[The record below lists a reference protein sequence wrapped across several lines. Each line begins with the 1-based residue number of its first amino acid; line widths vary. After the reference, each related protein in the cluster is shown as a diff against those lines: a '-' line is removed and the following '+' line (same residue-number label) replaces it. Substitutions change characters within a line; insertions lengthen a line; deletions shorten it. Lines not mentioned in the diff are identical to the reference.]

1 MISRH
6 VPHGRIGEQSE
17 SVKKRA
23 LRCCD
28 SDIIMEAKVPP
39 LSSKTS
45 SGRESM
51 NNLARLNW
59 ATARKLVLSLGLI
72 LPHSGL
78 HGSAE
83 SSPFPEPSHL
93 KPSHLNPSH
102 LNPSGPESSG
112 PASHRSDSLPPDV
125 SGIGVA
131 GIDVVIETVLGE
143 IKAPHPTFS
152 GDLPGI
158 EVAGSTVE
166 MRDIL
171 SIRFPSHKFHRQPRE
186 QILLRNGT
194 LWRGQLKRDV
204 DPSGDTIQWQ
214 SPSLPAPMRISLED
228 LAEYRTHQSPATPFP
243 DPIAD
248 SDQLLT
254 SDGALLTG
262 ILESLRVEGVL
273 FDDPSLGPLTIPWSK
288 LFAFR
293 LIEIPTDR
301 PPPTDQQLPVR
312 VQTVAGS
319 EIYGALLQLDPTAL
333 RLRQPDLQELAI
345 PTSQVVQIHFEL
357 ERIIPL
363 TQRPPLK
370 VDEGLPQSDWFPWTW
385 RKDLNV
391 LGQPLQIG
399 ARQFASGIG
408 VHSRSHLT
416 FSVEEGDRTLVG
428 IAGIDASSRPPDE
441 EPGIGCADFSILV
454 DGVKKF
460 DGGTLSWKDPGVDF
474 RIDLKGAEK
483 FTLRVDL
490 GPGHHILDRANWAM
504 IRIIRD

>member
-1 MISRH
+1 MKI
-6 VPHGRIGEQSE
+6 V
-17 SVKKRA
+17 
-23 LRCCD
+23 
-28 SDIIMEAKVPP
+28 
-39 LSSKTS
+39 
-45 SGRESM
+45 
-51 NNLARLNW
+51 ARSNW
-59 ATARKLVLSLGLI
+59 ATARKLVLALGLI
-72 LPHSGL
+72 LPHSGI
-78 HGSAE
+78 HGSVE
-83 SSPFPEPSHL
+83 SSPYSEPLHL
-93 KPSHLNPSH
+93 KSLQ
-102 LNPSGPESSG
+102 LKSSG
-112 PASHRSDSLPPDV
+112 TEPRSTAAHRSNSLPPDAG
-125 SGIGVA
+125 GIAGG

-152 GDLPGI
+152 GDLTGI

-171 SIRFPSHKFHRQPRE
+171 SIRFPSHQFQRQPRE

-194 LWRGQLKRDV
+194 LWRGDLKRDG
-204 DPSGDTIQWQ
+204 DPGGETIQWK
-214 SPSLPAPMRISLED
+214 SPSLPAPMMISLED

-301 PPPTDQQLPVR
+301 PPPTDHQLPVR

-319 EIYGALLQLDPTAL
+319 EIYGALLQLDPTSL
-333 RLRQPDLQELAI
+333 RLRQSDRQELAI
-345 PTSQVVQIHFEL
+345 PISQVVQIHFEL

-391 LGQPLQIG
+391 LGQPLKIG

-454 DGVKKF
+454 DGEMKF

-474 RIDLKGAEK
+474 RIDLTGAKK

>member
-1 MISRH
+1 
-6 VPHGRIGEQSE
+6 
-17 SVKKRA
+17 
-23 LRCCD
+23 
-28 SDIIMEAKVPP
+28 METTVPP
-39 LSSKTS
+39 LSFKTSSGQDITS

-51 NNLARLNW
+51 KIVTRSNW
-59 ATARKLVLSLGLI
+59 ATARKLLLALGLI

-83 SSPFPEPSHL
+83 TSPFSEPSQLNPNQLKPNQLKPNSPEPRNTS
-93 KPSHLNPSH
+93 
-102 LNPSGPESSG
+102 
-112 PASHRSDSLPPDV
+112 SHRSDSRTSDV
-125 SGIGVA
+125 AGIDVA

-143 IKAPHPTFS
+143 IKAPQPTFT
-152 GDLPGI
+152 GDLPRI

-171 SIRFPSHKFHRQPRE
+171 SIRFPSHPLQRQPRE

-194 LWRGQLKRDV
+194 LWRGDLKRDG
-204 DPSGDTIQWQ
+204 DPSGETIEWQ

-254 SDGALLTG
+254 RDGALLTG
-262 ILESLRVEGVL
+262 ILESLLVEGVL

-293 LIEIPTDR
+293 LVEIPTDR
-301 PPPTDQQLPVR
+301 PPPTDKELPVR
-312 VQTVAGS
+312 VQTVEGS
-319 EIYGALLQLDPTAL
+319 EIYGALLQLDPSSL
-333 RLRQPDLQELAI
+333 RLRQSDRQELAI
-345 PTSQVVQIHFEL
+345 PISQVMQIHFEL

-363 TQRPPLK
+363 TQRRPLK

-408 VHSRSHLT
+408 VHSRSYLT
-416 FSVEEGDRTLVG
+416 FTVEDGDRTLVG

-441 EPGIGCADFSILV
+441 EPGIGCADFSIRV
-454 DGVKKF
+454 DGEKKF
-460 DGGTLSWKDPGVDF
+460 DAGTLSWKDPGVDF
-474 RIDLKGAEK
+474 RIDLKGAKK
-483 FTLRVDL
+483 FTLMVDL